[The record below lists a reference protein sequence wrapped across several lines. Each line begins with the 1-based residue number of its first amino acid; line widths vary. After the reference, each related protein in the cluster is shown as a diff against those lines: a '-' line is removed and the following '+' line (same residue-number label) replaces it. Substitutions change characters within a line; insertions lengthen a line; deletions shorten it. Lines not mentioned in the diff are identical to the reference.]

1 MPNYWFKCMILDDS
15 QVNFSQVF
23 GLIPRAEA
31 TQSSIK
37 NKDSTEVTS
46 SLSTI
51 QNLQLAGG
59 RKNCS

>member
-1 MPNYWFKCMILDDS
+1 MILDDS

-51 QNLQLAGG
+51 QNLQLAR
-59 RKNCS
+59 RKKKL